1 MAQRRTNIEIDR
13 TREFNALPVR
23 KNKIGV
29 SETRTFDALQRK
41 RKPEPKKQF
50 RDKDISLGTV
60 NFSILIVLSA
70 LIVCLFVLVAVY
82 YRINIRFLASLTL

>member
-1 MAQRRTNIEIDR
+1 MAQRRTNIEIDG

-29 SETRTFDALQRK
+29 SETRMFDALQRK

-50 RDKDISLGTV
+50 RDKDISLGFQPQVSQFCTWHTTP
-60 NFSILIVLSA
+60 SLWIQEHSLLA
-70 LIVCLFVLVAVY
+70 LYI
-82 YRINIRFLASLTL
+82 INPPAWC